1 MEFIK
6 DFENKLLS
14 RREVIAK
21 LEVNKETLSRK
32 DAKAQIAKALKVDEK
47 LIIVKEIKTH
57 FGSKLVQV
65 TANIYENEKVMKITA
80 REHLIKRNA
89 PAPVEEAAE

>member
-21 LEVNKETLSRK
+21 VEVKKETLSRQ
-32 DAKAQIAKALKVDEK
+32 DAKAQIAKALKVDVN

-57 FGSKLVQV
+57 FGSKVVQV
-65 TANIYENEKVMKITA
+65 IANIYENEKVLKSTS
-80 REHLIKRNA
+80 RDHLIKRNVVA
-89 PAPVEEAAE
+89 TPEAAE